1 MRFLMKHTD
10 INVLNS
16 VTNLIFNANVN
27 SYLEESEIICLES
40 NKIHPY
46 STIVMEIL

>member
-1 MRFLMKHTD
+1 MKLTD

-16 VTNLIFNANVN
+16 VANLIFNVNVS
-27 SYLEESEIICLES
+27 SYHEESEIICLES